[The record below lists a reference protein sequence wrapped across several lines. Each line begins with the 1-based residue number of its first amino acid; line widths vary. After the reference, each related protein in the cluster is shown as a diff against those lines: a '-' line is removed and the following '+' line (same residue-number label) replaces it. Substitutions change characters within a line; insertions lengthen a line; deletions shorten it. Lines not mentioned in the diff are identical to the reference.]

1 MKVSSKFKKSGNQLY
16 HLVLDNGYTNRTTV
30 GLEKLSVHTGEGN
43 QIAVESSLY
52 YMPGF
57 VMLNEKLNFSN
68 DDTIEFLVEAEHF
81 LISYYYEGN
90 GQILDHHKDTF
101 EVCNTG
107 TIERSYGQHGHL
119 EIGTVNGTQLQRLVF
134 VLSIEYVSELLQYE
148 SWAVIEDLFSTRHYY
163 ADRAIKDVFYAILAE
178 EFSGLYQRAFFEMK
192 LKELF
197 FFLHTQVRIPDE
209 DRGVPTELYQKLLT
223 AKAYLIINFIEAP
236 TIRQLSRIVAL
247 NEYMLKRYFKEVFE
261 ITIHS
266 FIIKLRMEEAGR
278 LLNENCT
285 VNEMAM
291 RTGYRSVSHFI
302 ATFKKYYGK
311 TPMQASRADH
321 ILID

>member
-1 MKVSSKFKKSGNQLY
+1 MRISSKFKKSGNQLY
-16 HLVLDNGYTNRTTV
+16 HLELDDGYHNRAAA

-43 QIAVESSLY
+43 HINVESSLY

-57 VMLNEKLNFSN
+57 MMLNEKLNLS
-68 DDTIEFLVEAEHF
+68 DEETIEFLVEGEHF
-81 LISYYYEGN
+81 LISFYYEGN
-90 GQILDHHKDTF
+90 AQIQDHDQGSV
-101 EVCNTG
+101 EVYHAG
-107 TIERSYGQHGHL
+107 TIERQYGHHGHL
-119 EIGTVNGTQLQRLVF
+119 EIGSVNGAQLHRLVF
-134 VLSIEYVSELLQYE
+134 VLSLEYVAELLKHE
-148 SWAVIEDLFSTRHYY
+148 SWAVIEDLCAARSYY
-163 ADRAIKDVFYAILAE
+163 ADRAIKDVFYAVLADE
-178 EFSGLYQRAFFEMK
+178 LSGLYQRTFFEMK

-197 FFLHTQVRIPDE
+197 FFLHAQVRISDE
-209 DRGVPTELYQKLLT
+209 DRGIPTGLYQKLAT
-223 AKAYLIINFIEAP
+223 AKSYLIINFIEAP

-247 NEYMLKRYFKEVFE
+247 NEYTLKKYFKEVFE

-311 TPMQASRADH
+311 TPMQASRVDQM
-321 ILID
+321 LVD